1 MVRFDDR
8 AVVLGEFEQIN
19 RQSVRLSLCLCLRL
33 TLCPSVSVVTV
44 YVSLS
49 GFRSICVYL
58 MFDSQS
64 VCQSVLLSVNMS
76 VWLVC
81 ICVCVCLFV
90 SLSVFVDLS
99 VSIVWAFRRLKKPRC
114 RVMSARGYALH
125 SVCPQLSFFFIRER
139 FVNSRLVGRGSTD
152 TDSYTLAERTQLIS
166 EFSQNFG
173 TDRYDK

>member
-81 ICVCVCLFV
+81 ICVCL
-90 SLSVFVDLS
+90 SLCFS
-99 VSIVWAFRRLKKPRC
+99 VSICRPICVYRLGVSQAQKAKVSGDERPRL
-114 RVMSARGYALH
+114 RAS
-125 SVCPQLSFFFIRER
+125 
-139 FVNSRLVGRGSTD
+139 
-152 TDSYTLAERTQLIS
+152 
-166 EFSQNFG
+166 
-173 TDRYDK
+173 